1 MSLSQSSAVIRRGWL
16 KKSPTR
22 RDGVQQAGRVHDRWF
37 VLFPSFLEY
46 WTGTTGIDKVK
57 GTIDLLPSTEV
68 DTCRSDIPG
77 AAAAA
82 WFYIRNG
89 CVRCRTQA
97 LLILPL
103 RGMVADGGVFCLF
116 ACSKCMGSESF
127 LGFARVPFV
136 RVWWC
141 CPACVLP
148 QQTHTPCQRLRLTPA
163 CATPTATAAPTCT

>member
-97 LLILPL
+97 VLILPL
-103 RGMVADGGVFCLF
+103 RGIRRRIVFRLCAF
-116 ACSKCMGSESF
+116 SKCMGSESF
-127 LGFARVPFV
+127 LGFSHVPFL
-136 RVWWC
+136 RVWWFF
-141 CPACVLP
+141 PACVS
-148 QQTHTPCQRLRLTPA
+148 
-163 CATPTATAAPTCT
+163 